1 MLLAGLAIRRSAED
15 IIGTDMRRLADS
27 VRLSTVKSWV
37 AFRDAW
43 DEVTNGVRQSMAR
56 PGLSEADSAKLLELL
71 RHLQEKRMR
80 MDTLSAVPAGKL
92 PWAATRKFIMGVNEW
107 NEFGTQ
113 SNSQYRKDAKDLQM
127 LFALHKHDQT
137 DVSGDD
143 GFGASGLFGGGNRNA
158 GRVKTCFHCK
168 EEGHVSRHCPKRRS
182 DTKGKRPRGGKDDRT
197 CFFCDKP
204 GHVVADCPE
213 KKKRK
218 SADEADEEQ

>member
-15 IIGTDMRRLADS
+15 IIATDMRRLADS
-27 VRLSTVKSWV
+27 VRLNTVKSWP

-56 PGLSEADSAKLLELL
+56 PGLSEHESAQLLELL

-80 MDTLSAVPAGKL
+80 MDTLSSVPVGKL

-127 LFALHKHDQT
+127 LFALHKHDQS
-137 DVSGDD
+137 DVTGDD
-143 GFGASGLFGGGNRNA
+143 GFGASGLFGGSRGGGKA
-158 GRVKTCFHCK
+158 KVCFHCK
-168 EEGHVSRHCPKRRS
+168 EEGHVSRHCPKRNK
-182 DTKGKRPRGGKDDRT
+182 DKGNKRPRGGKDERT
-197 CFFCDKP
+197 CYFCDKV

-218 SADEADEEQ
+218 SSSEGEDDA